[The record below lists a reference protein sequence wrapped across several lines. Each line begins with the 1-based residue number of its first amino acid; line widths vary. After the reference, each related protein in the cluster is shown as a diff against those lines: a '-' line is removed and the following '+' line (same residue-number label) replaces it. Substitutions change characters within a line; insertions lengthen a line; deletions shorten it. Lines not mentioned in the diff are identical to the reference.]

1 MTMEEI
7 KDMVKV
13 LIPVLDVLYNSDA
26 SLEDCLGALEAI
38 TGAIRDN
45 QKDVKN
51 KEIFNGLKI
60 LFERSLNNY
69 EKSLKENK

>member
-1 MTMEEI
+1 MEEI

-26 SLEDCLGALEAI
+26 SLEDCLEALEAI
-38 TGAIRDN
+38 TRAIRDN

-60 LFERSLNNY
+60 FFERSLNNY

>member
-1 MTMEEI
+1 MFGEI

-45 QKDVKN
+45 QNDVN
-51 KEIFNGLKI
+51 TKEIFKTLKV
-60 LFERSLNNY
+60 LFENELDNY
-69 EKSLKENK
+69 ENNISEM

>member
-1 MTMEEI
+1 MEEI

-13 LIPVLDVLYNSDA
+13 LIPVLDILYNSDA
-26 SLEDCLGALEAI
+26 SLEDCLGSLEAI

-51 KEIFNGLKI
+51 KEIFKTLKA
-60 LFERSLNNY
+60 LFESELDSY
-69 EKSLKENK
+69 ENSISEM

>member
-1 MTMEEI
+1 MFGEI
-7 KDMVKV
+7 KEMVKV

-45 QKDVKN
+45 QNDVNTKV
-51 KEIFNGLKI
+51 IFKTLKV
-60 LFERSLNNY
+60 LFENELDNY
-69 EKSLKENK
+69 ENNISEM

>member
-1 MTMEEI
+1 MFGEI

-13 LIPVLDVLYNSDA
+13 LIPVLDVLYNSDS

-45 QKDVKN
+45 QKDVN
-51 KEIFNGLKI
+51 TKEIFKTLKV
-60 LFERSLNNY
+60 LFENELDNY
-69 EKSLKENK
+69 EKSLKESK

>member
-1 MTMEEI
+1 MFGEI

-45 QKDVKN
+45 QNDVNTKV
-51 KEIFNGLKI
+51 IFKTLKV
-60 LFERSLNNY
+60 LFENELDNY
-69 EKSLKENK
+69 ENNISEM

>member
-1 MTMEEI
+1 MEEF
-7 KDMVKV
+7 KEMVKV

-45 QKDVKN
+45 QKDVN
-51 KEIFNGLKI
+51 TKEIFKTLKV
-60 LFERSLNNY
+60 LFENELDNY
-69 EKSLKENK
+69 ENNISEM